1 MHDNETKWG
10 AKKATTVGRIMG
22 KEQILREGAE
32 ELIEFCKISR
42 GTDLLQI

>member
-22 KEQILREGAE
+22 ERTDFKRRAE
-32 ELIEFCKISR
+32 ELREFCEISK
-42 GTDLLQI
+42 GTELLQI